1 MQITA
6 DDAAFVYARACRSW
20 YGGRARRMLMSQ
32 MEELRQGDDPRALR
46 ICKLIAE
53 ELSKLDAQR
62 REAELRDLATP
73 AIGQEPRLLPES
85 NRA

>member
-6 DDAAFVYARACRSW
+6 DEAAFVYARAYRSW

-32 MEELRQGDDPRALR
+32 MEELRRGDDPRALR

-53 ELSKLDAQR
+53 ELSKLDTEQR
-62 REAELRDLATP
+62 DETRP
-73 AIGQEPRLLPES
+73 AIPREQA
-85 NRA
+85 NR